1 MKAIRIERY
10 GGPGELALAE
20 VALPQPRA
28 GEVRVKMHYAG
39 VNFTDIYRREGRY
52 AHSPTYRSGLPMV
65 PGIEGAGTVDLVG
78 EGGGDFVPGERVV
91 FTRNLEGAY
100 AEYCIVAA
108 TRLVR
113 VPAALDLE
121 CAAAVLN
128 QGITAQYLTAEF
140 GLAAGGSCLVHAA
153 AGGVGSL
160 LVQFAKRRG
169 ATVFATV
176 GSRDKAALARD
187 CGADHVILYREADF
201 CAEVRRLSGGR
212 GVDIVYDT
220 VGRDTFAG
228 SLGALAVR
236 GTLVLVGN
244 ASGPVESVDP
254 MALAEAGSVSL
265 VRPHMQHYV
274 RTPEEYAR
282 RAREVLALA
291 AEGVL
296 RVTVD
301 RVLPL
306 AQAADAQRALAARET
321 RGKILLA
328 IGE

>member
-39 VNFTDIYRREGRY
+39 VNFTDIYRREGKY
-52 AHSPTYRSGLPMV
+52 PVEL
-65 PGIEGAGTVDLVG
+65 PGIPGAEASG
-78 EGGGDFVPGERVV
+78 VV
-91 FTRNLEGAY
+91 TDIG
-100 AEYCIVAA
+100 
-108 TRLVR
+108 
-113 VPAALDLE
+113 
-121 CAAAVLN
+121 
-128 QGITAQYLTAEF
+128 
-140 GLAAGGSCLVHAA
+140 
-153 AGGVGSL
+153 
-160 LVQFAKRRG
+160 
-169 ATVFATV
+169 